1 MDVFVRSLN
10 GLLMMAIPVALG
22 LWLASRHGARWG
34 VFVAG
39 AVTFVL
45 SQVGHLP
52 FNQFLLG
59 PLALSM
65 GWVAQDGTI
74 TLMGAVLYGLSA
86 GVFEEL
92 ARYLVL
98 RFWKRDVRSWGEGM
112 MFGAGHGGIEAVL
125 LGGLALT
132 ALVQALAARGVED
145 LSTLVSPD
153 QVDVLRAS
161 LESYWSLPWYVALL
175 GAFERVL
182 AMTLHLSLTL
192 LVVQGLRSG
201 RLRWLGAAIIWH
213 ALADALVVYVAGEYG
228 AYVAEAVLLLPVAGS
243 LAWILYTRR
252 HWMEPPVEE
261 TPGPAL
267 ASLEKVDIMPGRTEL
282 DDSRYQ

>member
-1 MDVFVRSLN
+1 MDVFIRSLN

-22 LWLASRHGARWG
+22 VWLASRYRAPWG

-52 FNQFLLG
+52 FNQFLLS
-59 PLALSM
+59 PFALSM
-65 GWVAQDGTI
+65 GWVALDGTI
-74 TLMGAVLYGLSA
+74 SITGAIVYGLSA

-92 ARYLVL
+92 ARYLIL
-98 RFWKRDVRSWGEGM
+98 RFWKRDVRNWGEGM

-132 ALVQALAARGVED
+132 ALIQALAARGVED
-145 LSTLVSPD
+145 LSTLVAPD
-153 QVDVLRAS
+153 QIEMLQAS
-161 LESYWSLPWYVALL
+161 LESYWALPWYAALL
-175 GAFERVL
+175 GAFERLL

-192 LVVQGLRSG
+192 LVIQGLRSG
-201 RLRWLGAAIIWH
+201 KAGWLGAAIVWH
-213 ALADALVVYVAGEYG
+213 AFADALVVYIAGAYG
-228 AYVAEAVLLLPVAGS
+228 AYVAEAVLLLPTAGS
-243 LAWILYTRR
+243 LAWILYTWRQ
-252 HWMEPPVEE
+252 WKEPPDEE
-261 TPGPAL
+261 APELAL
-267 ASLEKVDIMPGRTEL
+267 ASLEKVDVQLERTEL